1 MARFIVT
8 ADSHIG
14 KNTGLYP
21 GRLAEQEQVWRQTL
35 VIARD
40 LNVDAVLHAGDLFD
54 SRRPTPDVVL
64 AAERPLVDHS
74 ADDGCPVLV
83 ATGNHDIPSQ
93 DGACG
98 LDVLA
103 EAGLI
108 RLSRWPEASHFQGA
122 DVVMLP
128 WTPPHRLL
136 SQDETGDR
144 AQVFARAADL
154 LVDAAVEHANVATE
168 PRVLLAH
175 WAVTESLLPSGSA
188 VAGLNEPVL
197 PFERLQAAGFD
208 WMVFGHIHRR
218 QQIGGSDRAFYA
230 GSPQPLDHGDTG
242 SHGVWLLD
250 TDRQECTFMPIES
263 TRFVTIDMSADD
275 PIAYQEYK
283 HAVVRV
289 RIRATEDQARAIDA
303 SLVRETLLTG
313 GARVVTGIT
322 VDVQREHRDRPA
334 VVADDVTPE
343 SALAAWLDHRGVN
356 GQKQAVLARAAT
368 YLERAVA

>member
-1 MARFIVT
+1 MARFVVT

-35 VIARD
+35 DIARD
-40 LNVDAVLHAGDLFD
+40 LSVDAVLHAGDLFD

-64 AAERPLVDHS
+64 AAERPLVEHS

-83 ATGNHDIPSQ
+83 ISGNHDIPSQ

-98 LDVLA
+98 LDVLS

-108 RLSRWPEASHFQGA
+108 RLSRTPEAWYFQGA
-122 DVVMLP
+122 HVVTLP

-144 AQVFARAADL
+144 AQVFARVADL
-154 LVDAAVEHANVATE
+154 LVDAAAGHGVIEDE
-168 PRVLLAH
+168 PRLLLAH
-175 WAVTESLLPSGSA
+175 WAVSESLLPSGSA
-188 VAGLNEPVL
+188 VAALNEPVL
-197 PFERLQAAGFD
+197 PFERLRSRFD

-242 SHGVWLLD
+242 QHGVWLLD

-263 TRFVTIDMSADD
+263 TRFVTIDVDAGD
-275 PIAYQEYK
+275 PVAYREFED
-283 HAVVRV
+283 AVVRV
-289 RIRATEDQARAIDA
+289 RIRATEEQAREINPAEI
-303 SLVRETLLTG
+303 RETLMSC
-313 GARVVTGIT
+313 AKSVTGIT

-334 VVADDVTPE
+334 IVADDVTPE